1 MGEYTSEGFVV
12 HKGSTARPDSVE
24 SIRGTSL
31 ERFRQQLITDGV
43 LHINGTQGVFTRDHL
58 FTSPSMAASAVLGR
72 SANGWVEWKTAQG
85 QTLDAAKRKNVVLA
99 G

>member
-1 MGEYTSEGFVV
+1 
-12 HKGSTARPDSVE
+12 
-24 SIRGTSL
+24 
-31 ERFRQQLITDGV
+31 
-43 LHINGTQGVFTRDHL
+43 
-58 FTSPSMAASAVLGR
+58 LGR